1 MNVTKNVAYLLMAM
15 AATMWATSGTLT
27 ELAID
32 VEATALQITV
42 FSVIITTALVL
53 IGVLIFD
60 RKSFAVDRKDIV
72 PLIVFS
78 QITSTFF
85 SLAWYYCV
93 DLTGVASAVVLLYT
107 YPSIVTV
114 ASVFLLSERLTA
126 EKAIALPLTFV
137 GCILVE
143 GAQNGGEGF
152 EFSLVGIGLGIYAA
166 IAGAIYY
173 IWGKKFL
180 GKYSAN
186 TVVLYMYLFSVPT
199 LVLIANPISVVHT
212 SLVADAWWYIFL
224 IGLIP
229 GAIAPVVSMLALRR
243 IQASRASII
252 ASIEPVVAVFIAYL
266 VLSQTLSVYQGLGVG
281 LVFLGVVMLR
291 LRIDQAEEA
300 ATESRAE
307 TPPVR

>member
-1 MNVTKNVAYLLMAM
+1 MNVTKNVAYLLMAV

-291 LRIDQAEEA
+291 LRIDHAEEA
-300 ATESRAE
+300 ATEARAE